1 MFPTVTILAAL
12 GCGAIGGVF
21 FALSG
26 LPIGARLNRRI
37 MASARVLLQEDRTWP
52 MRTACLGLGLSVLL
66 AMSAPA
72 EALLITGV
80 ALGLGTALLGLGRV
94 RQAVG

>member
-1 MFPTVTILAAL
+1 
-12 GCGAIGGVF
+12 
-21 FALSG
+21 
-26 LPIGARLNRRI
+26 
-37 MASARVLLQEDRTWP
+37 

-72 EALLITGV
+72 DALVITAVGL
-80 ALGLGTALLGLGRV
+80 ALGTGLLALGRV